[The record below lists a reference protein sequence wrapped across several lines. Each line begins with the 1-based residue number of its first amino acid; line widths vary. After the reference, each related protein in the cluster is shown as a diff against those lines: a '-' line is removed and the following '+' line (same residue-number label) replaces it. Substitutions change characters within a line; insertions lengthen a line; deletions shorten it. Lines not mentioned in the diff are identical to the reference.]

1 MYIKKVTNSATPV
14 TAVVVDN
21 LTSDSS
27 TDALSA
33 KQGKILNEKIENLDL
48 SGLEGLTAVDSF
60 PIGAIVEW
68 PSDADPEENWLLCLG
83 QAISRTEYAELFAVL
98 GTTWGAGDGST
109 TFNIPTKEGL
119 VTVGKKVSDTDF
131 NTLGKIGGEKTHTL
145 TIDEM
150 PSHDHSLPGN
160 DDVKVGQWKWIT
172 TGDRFGLYSNSDS
185 DGGYPIVDIP
195 SSGGDQPHNN
205 LQPHVVSNFIIKAKQ
220 GTSENGTLATA
231 PEIAI
236 QNEEP
241 TGQEVLWI
249 EENNDIIDLDIEDT
263 ISVMVDDKLSE
274 LFVDG
279 EVVMD
284 YTVGVETDQ
293 IEFTALNLTPEYK
306 YDITIE
312 GSSSQ
317 GGDIMVRVNGIT
329 HATYHSMG
337 SYYNNSDTANADY
350 QYNNGIRHNIDH
362 WYYGFSLY
370 STPTKL
376 NATLELVKDLSASV
390 YLPVATWQSFS
401 CWNGVGFRS
410 DVKGTCTD
418 PVSSITKLTFTLFD
432 GNYVPGT
439 RFIIKKY
446 RKLI

>member
-33 KQGKILNEKIENLDL
+33 KQGKILNEKIENINVT
-48 SGLEGLTAVDSF
+48 G
-60 PIGAIVEW
+60 
-68 PSDADPEENWLLCLG
+68 
-83 QAISRTEYAELFAVL
+83 
-98 GTTWGAGDGST
+98 GTG
-109 TFNIPTKEGL
+109 
-119 VTVGKKVSDTDF
+119 
-131 NTLGKIGGEKTHTL
+131 
-145 TIDEM
+145 
-150 PSHDHSLPGN
+150 
-160 DDVKVGQWKWIT
+160 
-172 TGDRFGLYSNSDS
+172 
-185 DGGYPIVDIP
+185 
-195 SSGGDQPHNN
+195 
-205 LQPHVVSNFIIKAKQ
+205 
-220 GTSENGTLATA
+220 A
-231 PEIAI
+231 PEIAV
-236 QNEEP
+236 QEEEP

-263 ISVMVDDKLSE
+263 ISIMVDDKLSE

-279 EVVMD
+279 EIVMD
-284 YTVGVETDQ
+284 YTVEVETDQ

-329 HATYHSMG
+329 YSTYHSMG

-376 NATLELVKDLSASV
+376 NATLELIKDLNTSV

-410 DVKGTCTD
+410 DVKGTCTE
-418 PVSSITKLTFTLFD
+418 PVSNITKLTFTLFD